1 MSHTLPTEPHAFR
14 RDLPKQAHK
23 LEKETTLDKA
33 RHAAQRER
41 RRHSAARKV
50 GSSGLRAR
58 TQHGT
63 SSGWSSASA
72 SEPAEGSDPEPAQT
86 RILRQPFLDRAMG
99 GGIARSCRAAA
110 AAASVSQSS
119 AQLCSA
125 ARVRFWSLGRN
136 RTAADGRSAPST
148 ARLGAPLPLPCLL
161 AVAAVRLG
169 TARCFLYFGRL
180 LGPSA
185 VYLHRVRLVY
195 FRLLA
200 AALCCT
206 ESTQNQLSSSRLLF
220 AAVLLISGLKF
231 EFKC

>member
-125 ARVRFWSLGRN
+125 ARVRFWSLERD
-136 RTAADGRSAPST
+136 RTAVDGRSAPST
-148 ARLGAPLPLPCLL
+148 LR
-161 AVAAVRLG
+161 VWVRLCLFACG
-169 TARCFLYFGRL
+169 CGCAPEHLCTARRFNFGRL

-185 VYLHRVRLVY
+185 VNLVY
-195 FRLLA
+195 CTTFTS
-200 AALCCT
+200 LC
-206 ESTQNQLSSSRLLF
+206 F
-220 AAVLLISGLKF
+220 FLIKKSCDF
-231 EFKC
+231 S